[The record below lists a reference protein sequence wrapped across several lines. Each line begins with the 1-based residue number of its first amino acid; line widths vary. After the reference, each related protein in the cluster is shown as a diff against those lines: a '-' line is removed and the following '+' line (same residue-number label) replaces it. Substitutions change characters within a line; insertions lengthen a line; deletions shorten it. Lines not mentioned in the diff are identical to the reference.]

1 MKHMATEMQKG
12 GVPLGSENLSHLVF
26 NPCVDFTQLNAWH
39 NPDIN
44 RLFWEYTQTHTH
56 TLSGRDWLLVFEDK
70 EEGGIMF
77 L

>member
-1 MKHMATEMQKG
+1 MKHTATEMQKG

-44 RLFWEYTQTHTH
+44 RLSWEYTQTHTH
-56 TLSGRDWLLVFEDK
+56 LTAETGYWYLRIKRRGA
-70 EEGGIMF
+70 
-77 L
+77 